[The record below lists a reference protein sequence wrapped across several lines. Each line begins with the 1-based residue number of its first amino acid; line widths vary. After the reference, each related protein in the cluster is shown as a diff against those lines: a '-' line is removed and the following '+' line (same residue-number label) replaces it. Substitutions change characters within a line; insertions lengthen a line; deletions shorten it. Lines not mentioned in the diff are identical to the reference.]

1 MRFCF
6 WRWLQNHT
14 RTTFFFRSSFSAIA
28 AIFSEL
34 GLKGFLCVNGIW
46 MMRNKLTSVELWNR
60 LLNFV
65 SRALQST
72 FVSVSFRCH
81 YTRLLLFLL
90 LPHFRPVLAMPE
102 HRPYLK
108 RNIPL
113 GSQHNIMSNKERERE
128 TCTDSPVSQKQK
140 ICFKSHTVSCQGQ
153 KSISGFSNIRSSATL
168 KSWHVLI
175 EQAVLHGHSSGYK
188 GT

>member
-34 GLKGFLCVNGIW
+34 GLKGFWCVNGIW

-72 FVSVSFRCH
+72 FVSVSFHCH
-81 YTRLLLFLL
+81 STRLLLSLL

-108 RNIPL
+108 GNIPQ

-128 TCTDSPVSQKQK
+128 GDLHRLSRFSKAKNLFQVPHSLMPRTK
-140 ICFKSHTVSCQGQ
+140 I
-153 KSISGFSNIRSSATL
+153 NIGL
-168 KSWHVLI
+168 
-175 EQAVLHGHSSGYK
+175 
-188 GT
+188 